1 MKHFFSL
8 LIAIVFF
15 AGCSKNDDPE
25 PITAN
30 QTILI
35 YMAGENSLSGYTYE
49 NLESIIEGAKNSKIE
64 RCNLLVFTDANR
76 TVPKLYKI
84 EKNKAGVTDS
94 VLVKTYE
101 ELNSVD
107 KTVMNSIITDVFSK
121 YPAEEKGLFL
131 WSHASAWL
139 PSDINNH
146 LRSFGQD
153 GRNHMEITE
162 LEEALPTG
170 IDYIVF
176 DACYMASIE
185 VAFQLKDKTKY
196 IIGSSAEI
204 LAEGFP
210 YVLTIPELL
219 ADKELE
225 KRLSDC
231 SESFYNHYNSQ
242 AGSDANRT
250 GNISLIKTAGL
261 TELAMQCRSILAGH
275 YSEEKMI
282 DPSTSALNLQ
292 ALEYLTS
299 PYYYSFLYDFE
310 DYISALT
317 EQKVDLSSIVLYKNT
332 TPTAYFDAIRTIR
345 PIDRY
350 CGLSIYV
357 PQVRHPKMN
366 DWYRQLDWYKAV
378 YE

>member
-8 LIAIVFF
+8 VIAIAVFS
-15 AGCSKNDDPE
+15 GCSKNDDPE
-25 PITAN
+25 PIIPN

-35 YMAGENSLSGYTYE
+35 YMAGENSLSNFTYE
-49 NLESIIEGAKNSKIE
+49 NLELIIEGAKNSKIE
-64 RCNLLVFTDANR
+64 KCNLLVFTDANR
-76 TVPKLYKI
+76 SVPKLYKI

-107 KTVMNSIITDVFSK
+107 ITVMNSIITDVFSK
-121 YPAEEKGLFL
+121 YPAEENGLFL
-131 WSHASAWL
+131 WSHGTAWL
-139 PSDINNH
+139 PSDLNNY

-153 GRNHMEITE
+153 GRNYMEITE

-170 IDYIVF
+170 IDFIIF
-176 DACYMASIE
+176 DACYMASVE
-185 VAFQLKDKTKY
+185 VAFQLKDKTDY

-210 YVLTIPELL
+210 YAQTIPALL

-225 KRLSDC
+225 KRLIDC
-231 SESFYNHYNSQ
+231 SDGFYNHYNSQ
-242 AGSDANRT
+242 AGGDANRT
-250 GNISLIKTAGL
+250 GNISLIRTAGL
-261 TELAMQCRSILAGH
+261 SELATHCRSILAGH

-317 EQKVDLSSIVLYKNT
+317 EQKVDLSSVVLYKNT
-332 TPTAYFDAIRTIR
+332 TPTAYFDAIKTIR

-357 PQVRHPKMN
+357 PQVQHPKMN
-366 DWYRQLDWYKAV
+366 DWYRRLAWYKAV